1 MKWRDGSKFE
11 GEWRNDERLKGKMTF
26 SDSQS
31 SYTGS
36 FNEDLYNGIGEISDG
51 KNKFKGIFENG
62 KIP

>member
-1 MKWRDGSKFE
+1 
-11 GEWRNDERLKGKMTF
+11 MTF
-26 SDSQS
+26 SDGQS

-36 FNEDLYNGIGEISDG
+36 FNEDLYNGVGEISDG